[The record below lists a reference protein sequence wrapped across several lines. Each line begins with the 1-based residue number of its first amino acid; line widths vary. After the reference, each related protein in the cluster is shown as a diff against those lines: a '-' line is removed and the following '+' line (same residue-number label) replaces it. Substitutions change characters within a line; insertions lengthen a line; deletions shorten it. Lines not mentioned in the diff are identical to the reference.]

1 MPQMSEFR
9 IVLYSRG
16 ELRGVIFR
24 EGDAL
29 DHARR
34 GEQSPFS
41 RTGLTHART
50 PKQELFFFTKKS
62 FYIT

>member
-29 DHARR
+29 EYARR
-34 GEQSPFS
+34 GEQFPFS
-41 RTGLTHART
+41 RTDLTHART
-50 PKQELFFFTKKS
+50 LES
-62 FYIT
+62 

>member
-1 MPQMSEFR
+1 MSEFR

-16 ELRGVIFR
+16 ELCGVIFR

-41 RTGLTHART
+41 RTGLTRART
-50 PKQELFFFTKKS
+50 LATSIFFFTKKS

>member
-1 MPQMSEFR
+1 MSEFR

-41 RTGLTHART
+41 RTGLTRART
-50 PKQELFFFTKKS
+50 LTTSIFFFTRNS